1 MILISDLKGFS
12 SYFFLDKKGANVQCT
27 FEPKSALANGL
38 RTSSLKSPLGFCRP
52 FDHGTARFLL
62 V

>member
-38 RTSSLKSPLGFCRP
+38 RTSSLKSPLGFCR
-52 FDHGTARFLL
+52 AL
-62 V
+62 